1 MDGLHRQDLN
11 AKTSAI
17 LHRDIAFLTC
27 LGHLRQRDTDR
38 IVSISVAPHK
48 VAKASKEGDIA
59 TQFCGHFRV
68 QISPM

>member
-1 MDGLHRQDLN
+1 MDGLHWRDLN

-38 IVSISVAPHK
+38 IISIYVAMPK
-48 VAKASKEGDIA
+48 VAKARTKMSLLPVVVFGIIA
-59 TQFCGHFRV
+59 AL
-68 QISPM
+68 SPM